1 MTRTTSTL
9 WMTAALVAVLTTAG
23 AAQARDFGRGP
34 DGAHGGMG
42 PHGFF
47 PEEMFAAADADGD
60 GKITED
66 EMKAAAEKR
75 FADADTNGDGM
86 LSADEMVARAEAQR
100 EARRVERMTERSQAM
115 IDRLDYDGDG
125 MLSLEEAQRQAPAD
139 MFDRML
145 ERLDTDGD
153 GALSQEEIAAA
164 KTKMRERHADR
175 GHGPRGERGE
185 GGEPGQG
192 RFPWRH
198 DR

>member
-1 MTRTTSTL
+1 MMTRTKPTL

-23 AAQARDFGRGP
+23 AAQARDFGRGH
-34 DGAHGGMG
+34 DGAHGGPQGGMG
-42 PHGFF
+42 PRGFF
-47 PEEMFAAADADGD
+47 SEEMFAAADTDGD
-60 GKITED
+60 GKITEA

-75 FADADTNGDGM
+75 FTDADTNGDGM
-86 LSADEMVARAEAQR
+86 LSADEMAARAEAQR
-100 EARRVERMTERSQAM
+100 EARRVARMTERSQAM

-164 KTKMRERHADR
+164 KAKMRERHADR

-185 GGEPGQG
+185 G
-192 RFPWRH
+192 RFPWRQ